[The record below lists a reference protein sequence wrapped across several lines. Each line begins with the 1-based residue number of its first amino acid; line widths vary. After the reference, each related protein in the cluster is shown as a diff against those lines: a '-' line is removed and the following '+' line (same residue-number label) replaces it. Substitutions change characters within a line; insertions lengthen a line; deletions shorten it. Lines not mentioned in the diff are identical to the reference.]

1 MIPSFALT
9 TSHSLDL
16 EVPFFRSCD
25 CAIHLSVPSVK
36 DIQVSQ
42 YEAYSSHH
50 LRCLRWSCGG
60 PELVRPTTMRCK
72 CLKPRHPP
80 RTLLPHHDCVLMGI
94 LLLRTLCRVCLAAGI
109 KLKYPQQACVGNFF
123 GDAVHWTSNVSAR
136 IKTSLVDFRA
146 ALSPNAPQ
154 LISRVTA
161 ARPLGVQKAEDS
173 QRPFNSPASFVQ
185 RECLNVPARISAC
198 AMFTLTPCTTAKAS
212 KSHNPLPAQ
221 PRPVLQLL
229 GPAQPVA
236 WLPAPCPPLAPRPHR
251 PSPLLRQCPVLT
263 HLVCVHIF
271 FIMTVNDPIPV
282 ALSTSPNFV

>member
-72 CLKPRHPP
+72 CLKTSSPTP

-109 KLKYPQQACVGNFF
+109 KLKYPQQACVGNSF
-123 GDAVHWTSNVSAR
+123 GGCGPLD
-136 IKTSLVDFRA
+136 IKCICANKD
-146 ALSPNAPQ
+146 
-154 LISRVTA
+154 LISG
-161 ARPLGVQKAEDS
+161 LSCCIESKC
-173 QRPFNSPASFVQ
+173 SPADQQS
-185 RECLNVPARISAC
+185 E
-198 AMFTLTPCTTAKAS
+198 FTAVIDL
-212 KSHNPLPAQ
+212 
-221 PRPVLQLL
+221 
-229 GPAQPVA
+229 
-236 WLPAPCPPLAPRPHR
+236 
-251 PSPLLRQCPVLT
+251 
-263 HLVCVHIF
+263 
-271 FIMTVNDPIPV
+271 
-282 ALSTSPNFV
+282 